1 MAQSFLGGI
10 ADRIVL
16 LGGTL
21 AGGCVPGFVAQYR
34 QRVGGRL
41 DQVLAD
47 IAPFQEIA
55 NRYHNG
61 SLDELI
67 RYHLASKD
75 PTFHAEGSA
84 LQAMVQAEQSL
95 RHTYESLQ
103 GGIWHQL
110 AYLIPH
116 YDPEILKAAWSDY
129 IPSITLDFQ
138 GLTVAVVIGVSLW
151 VLFLGLEWI
160 VVKAG
165 RALVR

>member
-1 MAQSFLGGI
+1 MAMTFLGGI

-47 IAPFQEIA
+47 MAPFKEIA

-61 SLDELI
+61 SLDDLI
-67 RYHLASKD
+67 KYHLASKD
-75 PTFHAEGSA
+75 PTFYAEGAA
-84 LQAMVQAEQSL
+84 LQAMVQSEQSL

-103 GGIWHQL
+103 GGIWQQL
-110 AYLIPH
+110 AYLIPNH
-116 YDPEILKAAWSDY
+116 DPEIVRAAWGDY

-138 GLTVAVVIGVSLW
+138 GLSVALVIGVSLW
-151 VLFLGLEWI
+151 VLFLGLEWV

-165 RALVR
+165 RAVVR